1 MKRFAA
7 GFASLT
13 PLWRGALWMIVA
25 SACFSLSAVA
35 VRHLTAE
42 IHPFEISFFRGFF
55 GVIFMLPWLRR
66 AGIRVLATGNHKA
79 YFVRGLL
86 SAGAT
91 FCWFYALA
99 IMPVGDATAV
109 SFTMPLITAVLAVVL
124 LHERMNRYALAGVII
139 GFIGMLI
146 MLRPGIAEFNLG
158 VGLVLLQSVFVALV
172 SIIIKVATRTDRP
185 DVIAMYQILYMT
197 PMTLIPSLF
206 FWSWPTWEGWFW
218 TLFVAASS
226 LYAQRAMTRGLA
238 EAPAGAMQPFDFLRL
253 PFAIVFGFIAFSE
266 LPDIWSALG
275 AAVIFGASFLSVR
288 RSPRMQTPA

>member
-7 GFASLT
+7 GFAGL
-13 PLWRGALWMIVA
+13 PALWRGALWMIVA
-25 SACFSLSAVA
+25 SVCFSLSAVT
-35 VRHLTAE
+35 VRHLTRE
-42 IHPFEISFFRGFF
+42 MHPFEISFFRAFL

-124 LHERMNRYALAGVII
+124 LHEHMTRAGWGGVII

-146 MLRPGIAEFNLG
+146 MLRPGINEFTLG

-206 FWSWPTWEGWFW
+206 FWSWPSWEGWFW
-218 TLFVAASS
+218 TVFIAASS

-238 EAPAGAMQPFDFLRL
+238 EAPAGMMQPLDFLRL
-253 PFAIVFGFIAFSE
+253 PFAIVFGYIAFTE
-266 LPDIWSALG
+266 LPDIWSAVG
-275 AAVIFGASFLSVR
+275 AAIIFGASALSMR
-288 RSPRMQTPA
+288 RTRKPPHA